1 MAAKKPTASRVSRL
15 DLAIAP
21 DTSFK
26 DIVKQLEVALTLPEG
41 IAPRGCDPCLSGL
54 DRLILDSRILNKIG

>member
-1 MAAKKPTASRVSRL
+1 MADDKKVRSRVSAL
-15 DLAIAP
+15 NLAIDS

-26 DIVKQLEVALTLPEG
+26 EIVKQLEVVLTLPKG

-54 DRLILDSRILNKIG
+54 DRLVLESRILNKIG